1 MFGLFENKQAKFW
14 RQETKDTLVKADN
27 NFNNLERKKIATGLL
42 TRIFKSIQE
51 LEGLSNREIKEAA
64 FDQIDAV
71 ARERRE
77 NINQQQFHNPIWMEV
92 ALFESWLNMNSGI
105 FGKKLAKEAVMVIYW
120 ARSNLSD
127 QEINEIINNV
137 GINKAKI
144 FGEYN

>member
-27 NFNNLERKKIATGLL
+27 NFNSLERKKIATGLL

-51 LEGLSNREIKEAA
+51 LEGLSDREIKEAA

-77 NINQQQFHNPIWMEV
+77 NINQQQFHNLIWMEV
-92 ALFESWLNMNSGI
+92 ALFESWLNMNSGV